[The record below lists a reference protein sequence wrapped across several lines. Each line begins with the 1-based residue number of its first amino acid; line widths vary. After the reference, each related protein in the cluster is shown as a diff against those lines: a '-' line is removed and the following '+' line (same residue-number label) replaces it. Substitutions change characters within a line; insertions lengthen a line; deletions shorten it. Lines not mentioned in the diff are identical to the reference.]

1 MTQTFGYKATLKD
14 GEAADEGAIV
24 YAPPN
29 HSITSPRLP
38 IPQKA
43 KLESASSVSRFTK
56 PNQGVNDV
64 AVSRAPRDEKLAK
77 TFPKQSYHHLM
88 IIEQAGP
95 AVIGVDNTD
104 RRKRVAIKRVRKPKG
119 SVHQVP
125 PSTCDQ
131 IANIHDMYVEDCD
144 VVFVYEQMDV
154 SLRHMTG
161 ILQDRPLKAFQIA
174 AICREV
180 GPSVDKAGAN
190 HAHG

>member
-1 MTQTFGYKATLKD
+1 MPRTERPVTQTFGYKPTLKD

-24 YAPPN
+24 YAQPDD
-29 HSITSPRLP
+29 SMTSPRLLT
-38 IPQKA
+38 PQKQPS
-43 KLESASSVSRFTK
+43 ESASSASRLTK
-56 PNQGVNDV
+56 LNQGVNDV
-64 AVSRAPRDEKLAK
+64 AVPRAPRDEKLAK
-77 TFPKQSYHHLM
+77 TFPKRSYHHLM
-88 IIEQAGP
+88 TIDQAGP
-95 AVIGVDNTD
+95 AVIGVDDTD
-104 RRKRVAIKRVRKPKG
+104 RRKRVAIKRVRKPEG

-131 IANIHDMYVEDCD
+131 IVNIDDMYVEDRD

-180 GPSVDKAGAN
+180 SASVD
-190 HAHG
+190 